1 MTLHDEQIEKRL
13 KEKDSLIKR
22 FDRFLENKS
31 DGMFALKTNEYGLA
45 NEGVA
50 RVKYKDEIDLLYYS
64 GYRTI
69 NVLNGELEVL
79 GIFDN
84 KTNSFYPTSRYMI
97 LLNVEKSKYYKCS
110 VSTLLDNLVDESSK
124 TLEKYIEENKNSLM
138 NKMRDIFNDR
148 LKNEKDS
155 YESYK
160 DRIVGLAEK
169 NFIYEEEPSN
179 VAPLVKTFAS
189 WIRADNNLTSII
201 ILYLVDSDST
211 IKMLME
217 KHLSEQRGFID
228 RDWTNEEYIG
238 YYLVSKEWER
248 EYIEELKKETPVKL
262 AKAHDIVSAIKDIDA
277 VNVTVTLKENEKEIT
292 FKYNKE
298 LLADVPMRDSD
309 LNHWNVSAKERD
321 SFENFDTTGK
331 SYFDCISE
339 IKYGRKVLY
348 KDESKQTSN

>member
-1 MTLHDEQIEKRL
+1 MRPHDEQIKKAIEKKERL
-13 KEKDSLIKR
+13 IGK
-22 FDRFLENKS
+22 FDRFLENRS
-31 DGMFALKTNEYGLA
+31 DEMFALKTNEYGLA
-45 NEGVA
+45 SEGVA
-50 RVKYKDEIDLLYYS
+50 RIKYKDEIDLLYYS

-69 NVLNGELEVL
+69 NVLNGELKVL
-79 GIFDN
+79 GVFDN
-84 KTNSFYPTSRYMI
+84 RTNSFYPTSRYMG

-124 TLEKYIEENKNSLM
+124 MLEKYIEKNKNSLM
-138 NKMRDIFNDR
+138 SKMRDIFNDR

-160 DRIVGLAEK
+160 DKIVGLAEK
-169 NFIYEEEPSN
+169 NFIYEKEPSN

-201 ILYLVDSDST
+201 ILYLADSEST

-217 KHLSEQRGFID
+217 KHLSEQWGFID

-248 EYIEELKKETPVKL
+248 EYVEELKKDTPVKL

-277 VNVTVTLKENEKEIT
+277 VNVTVTLKENEQEVT
-292 FKYNKE
+292 FKYNKD
-298 LLADVPMRDSD
+298 LLVDIPMCDSD
-309 LNHWNVSAKERD
+309 LSDWRVSAKEREL
-321 SFENFDTTGK
+321 FENFDTNGK
-331 SYFDCISE
+331 SRFDCISE

-348 KDESKQTSN
+348 KGENI